1 VHLVITDSGLGGL
14 SICAELARRAAA
26 PEAGSPLR
34 LTYVNAWPEE
44 GRGYN
49 DLPDMAA
56 RASVFD
62 RALTRMAALAP
73 DRILIACNTLSIVYP
88 ATVFSRSAPLPVQGI
103 VDTGVALFAAALAA
117 EPSASIVLLGT
128 RTTIDSRVHHDRL
141 VALGIDAR
149 RVSGVSCHGLATA
162 IERDI
167 DGPAVDEL
175 IAKCAADARAAA
187 PIGALVLLGLCCT
200 HYGYVAD
207 RIVAALARALQRP
220 VRPLDPNL
228 RMVDDIGW
236 VAPGAP
242 AVAEGAPVAVAQG
255 FSPASAASPG
265 LISVISKVTLAER
278 TRHGVARLVEPVSPA
293 TARALLNY
301 THVPDLF

>member
-56 RASVFD
+56 RAAGFD
-62 RALTRMAALAP
+62 RALARVAALAP

-207 RIVAALARALQRP
+207 LARAA
-220 VRPLDPNL
+220 
-228 RMVDDIGW
+228 
-236 VAPGAP
+236 APR
-242 AVAEGAPVAVAQG
+242 
-255 FSPASAASPG
+255 ASAGSEPADG
-265 LISVISKVTLAER
+265 GRYRMGGTGR
-278 TRHGVARLVEPVSPA
+278 TRCGGGGSGRRGAGLQPRECSESRIDFRDLEGDAR
-293 TARALLNY
+293 
-301 THVPDLF
+301 